1 MSTTAVSRFLL
12 AQLTNFISLSRRF
25 SLLRSAT
32 GDQVSLD
39 SLRTRLAHQRARGGP
54 NQISEEEEDMFLE
67 TLGRLRSRATPSPG
81 ASQEQIAEG
90 EEGMRNSV
98 RSSTTVTSSVTS
110 SPSRSTKRY
119 SNNMFG
125 SGRLRDYTYL
135 KSVASSK
142 GSGNSVRTV
151 SLTPTED
158 STRDLS
164 HTNLR
169 PTTPDN
175 TATSSLTQSSP
186 NEQGSAR
193 SAPFVPPA
201 PFSDNALQ
209 AISLAETRLQKTLGP
224 AILRRASLAIE
235 QAMKEIEDE
244 VEDEKILLPRS
255 VPIPRGSLDQPSSE
269 IVSLFYI

>member
-1 MSTTAVSRFLL
+1 
-12 AQLTNFISLSRRF
+12 
-25 SLLRSAT
+25 
-32 GDQVSLD
+32 
-39 SLRTRLAHQRARGGP
+39 
-54 NQISEEEEDMFLE
+54 MFLE

-81 ASQEQIAEG
+81 ASQELIAEG
-90 EEGMRNSV
+90 EEGTRNSV
-98 RSSTTVTSSVTS
+98 RSSKTVTSSVIS

-142 GSGNSVRTV
+142 GSGNSMRTV

-164 HTNLR
+164 NTSLR
-169 PTTPDN
+169 PTTPDI
-175 TATSSLTQSSP
+175 TSSSVQS
-186 NEQGSAR
+186 NEQGSVR

-201 PFSDNALQ
+201 PFSDNAIQ

-224 AILRRASLAIE
+224 AVLKRASMAIE
-235 QAMKEIEDE
+235 QVIKEIEDE

-255 VPIPRGSLDQPSSE
+255 VPIPRGSLDQPASE
-269 IVSLFYI
+269 VVSFFSDEVT